1 LDLAFAVILE
11 YPMGLYSSECMRTLI
26 VEDAPRMRRWLSQ
39 ALKGAGYA
47 VDTAAD
53 GVDGLALA
61 ELNDYDVVLL
71 DLMLPRMDG
80 LSVLKRLRQD
90 SRDVPVIVL
99 SAKDTLED
107 RVNGLKL
114 GADDYLVKPF
124 ALAELLARL
133 QALVRRRYGA
143 ISAIL
148 QIADLVIDTGRCTV
162 TKKGRILGLRP
173 REYALLEYLAIRKG
187 HVVSRTDIEHHIY
200 DEHADLVSNAVDAA
214 ICRLRRKIDTP
225 DRPSLVQTRRSMGY
239 IMDEVK
245 P

>member
-1 LDLAFAVILE
+1 
-11 YPMGLYSSECMRTLI
+11 
-26 VEDAPRMRRWLSQ
+26 MRRWLSQ